1 MKTFWGFWDLTQL
14 QLVYLVGGI
23 ASFLLITLLFLLLLY
38 IRTRADRRGVMRLWE
53 VEKISLESRLAQTLQ
68 QRDAALAELNSVSD
82 ELAQCQDNLV
92 QADISIAVLTRHC
105 Q

>member
-1 MKTFWGFWDLTQL
+1 MKTFWGFWGLTQL
-14 QLVYLVGGI
+14 QLIYMAGGI
-23 ASFLLITLLFLLLLY
+23 ASLLLIALLFMLLLY
-38 IRTRADRRGVMRLWE
+38 VRTSADKRGVMRLWE
-53 VEKISLESRLAQTLQ
+53 IEKISLESRLAETLQ
-68 QRDAALAELNSVSD
+68 QRDAALNELRSVSD